1 MKVLKV
7 INKETGKADAF
18 NMDYV
23 KSYPAA
29 EDIMKMKEHKDHAFI
44 SMVIEFTGLPYQL
57 AMYEVDKFDLI
68 VEG

>member
-18 NMDYV
+18 DMDYV
-23 KSYPAA
+23 KSYPTA
-29 EDIMKMKEHKDHAFI
+29 EAISKMRENEDHALI
-44 SMVIEFTGLPYQL
+44 SMLIEFTGLPYQL